1 MTKASGRPLEGP
13 TRRDRVVVEARV
25 ATKASKRSYG
35 LLSRLCQSQ
44 TNVWALYRCQ
54 PCAQAGGSPSV
65 SPRIALAVG
74 LGAGVRDTAPVV
86 ARGMREAPF
95 PLPPT
100 GSAAGVPHNF
110 SPTFWWVCKLPSE
123 RN

>member
-1 MTKASGRPLEGP
+1 MTRGSGRHLEGA
-13 TRRDRVVVEARV
+13 TRRDQVEGEARV
-25 ATKASKRSYG
+25 ATRCFKRSYG

-74 LGAGVRDTAPVV
+74 LGAGGRDTGRDDG
-86 ARGMREAPF
+86 RGSREAPF

-100 GSAAGVPHNF
+100 ASAAGVRRNF
-110 SPTFWWVCKLPSE
+110 SPTFP
-123 RN
+123 

>member
-1 MTKASGRPLEGP
+1 MKASARPLEGP
-13 TRRDRVVVEARV
+13 TRRERIAGEARV
-25 ATKASKRSYG
+25 ATKASKRSYS

-54 PCAQAGGSPSV
+54 PCAQAGGSAACPQRS
-65 SPRIALAVG
+65 ALAVG
-74 LGAGVRDTAPVV
+74 LGARLRDTGRDDG
-86 ARGMREAPF
+86 RGMREAPF

-100 GSAAGVPHNF
+100 AGAAGVSPNF
-110 SPTFWWVCKLPSE
+110 SPRFAGICKLPSE

>member
-1 MTKASGRPLEGP
+1 MTRGSGRHLEGP
-13 TRRDRVVVEARV
+13 TRRDLVVGEARV
-25 ATKASKRSYG
+25 AIMASKRSYG

-74 LGAGVRDTAPVV
+74 LGARLRDTGRDDG
-86 ARGMREAPF
+86 RGSREAPF

-100 GSAAGVPHNF
+100 AGAAGVSPNF
-110 SPTFWWVCKLPSE
+110 SPLFPQKGFSHE
-123 RN
+123 